1 MPHIEDAVLHAY
13 LDGAA
18 APGDA
23 ARIDAHVKDCE
34 RCRARV
40 EDVREVRERASGLL
54 ASLEPGPIHAPA
66 FAELEARAARR
77 GAGAVQALADG
88 LGEGVDAANGGR
100 ARARD
105 DATLGERGAAESIA
119 GVSAAV
125 GSTVPTPWWRRPS
138 LAWAASLGLAF
149 GLGWLL
155 RAELGAPA
163 GLLPGPAA
171 SFEQRAATA
180 SDARAPER
188 DELPG
193 VERKTLAGTP
203 SGAGAANEQAPLD
216 AARADTDAA
225 TRAAEQAAAPES
237 PITVTGKSP
246 LVEVVPPPGAPL
258 AGGAAGEPVAG
269 APAQRQ
275 LQETGQ
281 AGAAGGRAADEAFRA
296 AQAADP
302 LAVGNAALPDVAGP
316 PAAATPQPQVLGAR
330 AEEVGA
336 ERREL
341 EAAVGAMSFAT
352 ADAPRGYLLVS
363 GGDIESWLGAPP
375 RRLPELTLL
384 RAEVGPPPAAP
395 DGPVGSPVVRLV
407 YRSENGQEITLTQ
420 QLTAAPPQQLP
431 VAGTER
437 GGAPVDPDARLSA
450 EAARRRAAADREV
463 LLRADMAA
471 DDLPATVVEPDGMVT
486 YRWRDADGY
495 LLALSGLVDAD
506 VLRALADR
514 VR

>member
-88 LGEGVDAANGGR
+88 LGEGVDAADGGR

-105 DATLGERGAAESIA
+105 DATPGETGAAESIA

-125 GSTVPTPWWRRPS
+125 GSTVAAPWWRRPS
-138 LAWAASLGLAF
+138 LAWAASLALAF

-188 DELPG
+188 DELPS
-193 VERKTLAGTP
+193 VEQNALAEAPSEAGT
-203 SGAGAANEQAPLD
+203 AVQEAPVD
-216 AARADTDAA
+216 AVRADTDAA
-225 TRAAEQAAAPES
+225 GRAAEQAAAPES
-237 PITVTGKSP
+237 PITVTGESP
-246 LVEVVPPPGAPL
+246 LVGVVPPPGAPP
-258 AGGAAGEPVAG
+258 AAG
-269 APAQRQ
+269 
-275 LQETGQ
+275 
-281 AGAAGGRAADEAFRA
+281 EAFRA

-302 LAVGNAALPDVAGP
+302 PAVGNAALPDVAGP

-336 ERREL
+336 ERFEL
-341 EAAVGAMSFAT
+341 EAAAGAMSFAT
-352 ADAPRGYLLVS
+352 ADAPGRYLPVS
-363 GGDIESWLGAPP
+363 GGDVEHWLGAPP

-384 RAEVGPPPAAP
+384 SAEVGPPPAAP

-420 QLTAAPPQQLP
+420 QLAAAPPQQLP